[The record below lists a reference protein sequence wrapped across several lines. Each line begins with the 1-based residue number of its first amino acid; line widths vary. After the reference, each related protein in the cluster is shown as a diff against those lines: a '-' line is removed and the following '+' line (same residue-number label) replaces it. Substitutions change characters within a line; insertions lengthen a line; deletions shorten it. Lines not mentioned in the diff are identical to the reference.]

1 MEDNYNMVQ
10 IEYPQQTTYFIAY
23 INQRLA
29 AWGVINPNEVMS
41 SGMEYLYQ
49 TTDINQWNEEL
60 KNYYVVWGYQFPD
73 LFMAEFF
80 KRQIEEQYPN
90 QTIQIEFAQYNQPQF
105 WYIVGY
111 FPLIFG
117 EEKQSFQVFP
127 N

>member
-1 MEDNYNMVQ
+1 MVQ